1 MFFEIDW
8 ALKPEINIHNLQK
21 KKKTPC
27 LMGAKYFIKNKLKK
41 ERLSLLLC
49 QREVDYFYMGLQIN
63 FYFYAF
69 FV

>member
-1 MFFEIDW
+1 
-8 ALKPEINIHNLQK
+8 
-21 KKKTPC
+21 
-27 LMGAKYFIKNKLKK
+27 MGAKYFIKNKLKK